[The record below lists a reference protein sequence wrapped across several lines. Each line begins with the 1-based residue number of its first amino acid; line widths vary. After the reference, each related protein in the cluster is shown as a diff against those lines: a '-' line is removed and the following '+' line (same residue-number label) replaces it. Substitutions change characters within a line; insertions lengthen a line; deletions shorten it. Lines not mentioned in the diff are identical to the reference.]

1 MVGVCG
7 DEFLNQ
13 LQAKYKFLKD
23 LPLCKIYETFEK
35 PKENISGYDL
45 CHGLIESKYTQA
57 EVIRPIC
64 QNVNVLL
71 KELNKTIQID
81 DFNNASKGC
90 DYLNYWLRHKI
101 KDVKRPCENISNLYT
116 SVTLF
121 SNSYS
126 LSDHCKNVNDIDIT
140 NDQFEEKKQLYYYTE
155 IFQWIR
161 KKYNALPTDD
171 QSLCGKY
178 FDECSKFYNDLVTN
192 NYCEKRKVYASE
204 LDEFQKEY
212 KECKSFLSSQKK
224 AISIKDLNPTAQY
237 NCHTEQMDSKEGPQE
252 REDVDHGDGSSND
265 NSNGVNTVVIPVIM
279 TMIGIFLLLLLLHK
293 FTPFGP
299 WARHQLRKKD
309 KIWNNIYE
317 KAQNLL
323 RNPRNENISFS
334 NSKFN
339 IKYNSVR
346 NE

>member
-35 PKENISGYDL
+35 PKENVSTYDL
-45 CHGLIESKYTQA
+45 CEGLIESKYTQA

-64 QNVNVLL
+64 KNVNVLL
-71 KELNKTIQID
+71 KELNKTIKID

-121 SNSYS
+121 SNLYS

-140 NDQFEEKKQLYYYTE
+140 NDQFEEKKKLYYYTE

-161 KKYNALPTDD
+161 KKYNALPTGD
-171 QSLCGKY
+171 QSLCEKY
-178 FDECSKFYNDLVTN
+178 FDDCSKFYNDLVTN
-192 NYCEKRKVYASE
+192 NYCEKRKAYASE
-204 LDEFQKEY
+204 LDEFQKQY
-212 KECKSFLSSQKK
+212 GECKNFLSRQEKV
-224 AISIKDLNPTAQY
+224 ISIKDLNSTEQY
-237 NCHTEQMDSKEGPQE
+237 NCPTEQMENKGPPE
-252 REDVDHGDGSSND
+252 RKGVDPGDGASND

-279 TMIGIFLLLLLLHK
+279 TMIGIFFLLLLLHK
-293 FTPFGP
+293 FTPFGS

-317 KAQNLL
+317 GAQKLL

-334 NSKFN
+334 NSEFN

-346 NE
+346 SE